1 MNVSIK
7 KQLVYFC
14 ASQTSGRSSL
24 ISAPIDL
31 SFMKAFIS
39 LMEGTHMTLILAST
53 KDLASMNIAQQI
65 IQHYKFE
72 EGSESF
78 HQNPIYLKKI
88 KGHEV
93 RLLFIKKNLIYTQFI
108 TDFFTPQLLIFVSR
122 HSSASGIP
130 TLSVHTPG
138 NLGKAEFGGVP
149 EKISVSPASAMK
161 DALIEMVNAKE
172 EMKLD
177 YEISY
182 ECTHH
187 GPSLDVPTM
196 FTELGSSPREWKDLK
211 AAEAVAH
218 ATMAAVSKR
227 SSYPAVLGI
236 GGPHYNKKFTKIALT
251 TEKAFGHMIPKYA
264 ISKVNAEMIKHCVE
278 RTMENVKTVVLDWK
292 GIKGED
298 KERLVKTLDE
308 MGLLIQK
315 V

>member
-1 MNVSIK
+1 M
-7 KQLVYFC
+7 
-14 ASQTSGRSSL
+14 
-24 ISAPIDL
+24 
-31 SFMKAFIS
+31 
-39 LMEGTHMTLILAST
+39 MEGTNMILIVAST
-53 KDLASMNIAQQI
+53 KDLAGMNIAQQI
-65 IQHYKFE
+65 IRHYNFE
-72 EGSESF
+72 ETSESF
-78 HQNPIYLKKI
+78 HQNPIYIKKVQ
-88 KGHEV
+88 GREV
-93 RLLFIKKNLIYTQFI
+93 RLLFINEDIIYTQFI
-108 TDFFTPQLLIFVSR
+108 TDFFTPELLIFVSR

-149 EKISVSPASAMK
+149 KKVSVSPASAMK
-161 DALIEMVNAKE
+161 SALMEMAKVKE
-172 EMKLD
+172 EMRLD

-196 FTELGSSPREWKDLK
+196 FTELGSSLKQWKDLK

-236 GGPHYNKKFTKIALT
+236 GGPHYNKKFTRIALT

-264 ISKVNAEMIKHCVE
+264 IPTVNTKMIKQCAE
-278 RTMENVKTVVLDWK
+278 KTVESVKMAVLDWK
-292 GIKGED
+292 GIKGRD
-298 KERLVKTLDE
+298 KGKLVKTVNE
-308 MGLLIQK
+308 IGLSIQK